1 MSWRRRGGVS
11 SPPLNIQTIYRG
23 GVGKSMFDRY
33 ASIVFIAL
41 GVSLFFYSQ
50 TLTTSSTGISIGP
63 KELPL
68 FLSVVLTILSV
79 INLISAIRS
88 KPTEKK
94 GKGTDYRQFLIILGL
109 LALYVLLLEPLG
121 YVISTFL
128 FLMAGFQ
135 AMEKGAYWKSA
146 LIAAA
151 FSGGI
156 YYIYVEVALGVLPG
170 LPFLEQ

>member
-1 MSWRRRGGVS
+1 
-11 SPPLNIQTIYRG
+11 
-23 GVGKSMFDRY
+23 MFDRY

-41 GVSLFFYSQ
+41 GISLFYYSQ

-68 FLSVVLTILSV
+68 FLSVVLTFLSV
-79 INLISAIRS
+79 INLAAAMRS
-88 KPTEKK
+88 KPSGKK
-94 GKGTDYRQFLIILGL
+94 VNWLEYKQFLIILGL
-109 LALYVLLLEPLG
+109 LVLYVLLLEPLG

-135 AMEKGAYWKSA
+135 VMEKGAYGKSA
-146 LIAAA
+146 LIAAV